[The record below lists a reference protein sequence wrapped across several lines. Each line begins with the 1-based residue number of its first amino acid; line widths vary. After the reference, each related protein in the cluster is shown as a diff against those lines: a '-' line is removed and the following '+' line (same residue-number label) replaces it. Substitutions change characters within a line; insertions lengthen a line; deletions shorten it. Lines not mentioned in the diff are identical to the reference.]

1 MSVNF
6 ANHAEGGLE
15 RRVTNS
21 LNNGLN
27 NDSKKLDVFPIVKI
41 VFRSLTRLM
50 KLNSKTSPALLRD
63 KIEAYHRY

>member
-6 ANHAEGGLE
+6 ASHAEGGLE

-21 LNNGLN
+21 QNNGLN

-41 VFRSLTRLM
+41 VFRSLTSDQDTKCGPLLM
-50 KLNSKTSPALLRD
+50 LGSGLGLLF
-63 KIEAYHRY
+63 AN